1 MQPEE
6 LSFSFPIAIYQ
17 AMPIEHI
24 TGRDGTAFTV
34 YAGLTEEHAR
44 QLKAFS
50 LDATDEAIQNNTSDR
65 KRFGEGSYEEWY
77 TDSRT
82 PFSVVDDATSKLAAL
97 IWFGPKAVGTKSM
110 GHLSA
115 DEQKQVAS
123 TDTGNGHTIAYRAY
137 PPYRGAGI
145 MKKAV
150 EEATVAYQAV
160 FPEAILW
167 AIIDENNEASL
178 GFAGALG
185 YEVQG
190 ESKDGFVVMVKG

>member
-24 TGRDGTAFTV
+24 TGRDGTAFTI
-34 YAGLTEEHAR
+34 YAGLTEDHAG
-44 QLKAFS
+44 QLKALS
-50 LDATDEAIQNNTSDR
+50 LDTTDEALQNNTSDR
-65 KRFGEGSYEEWY
+65 KRFGVGSYEEWY
-77 TDSRT
+77 ADSRT
-82 PFSVVDDATSKLAAL
+82 PFSVVDDATNKLAAL
-97 IWFGPKAVGTKSM
+97 IWFGPKAIGTKSIS
-110 GHLSA
+110 HLSA
-115 DEQKQVAS
+115 DEQNKVAHAE
-123 TDTGNGHTIAYRAY
+123 TGNGHTIAYRSY

-150 EEATVAYQAV
+150 EEATAAYQAV

-167 AIIDENNEASL
+167 AIIEEKNEASI
-178 GFAGALG
+178 GFSSALG

-190 ESKDGFVVMVKG
+190 ESEDGFVVMVKG